1 MILKICCATVHCV
14 CMYVCVCVSKIGVY
28 LAGLNINPLVPAL
41 CLMCLVLSGGGVT
54 REEDGTVAF
63 T

>member
-1 MILKICCATVHCV
+1 
-14 CMYVCVCVSKIGVY
+14 MYVCVCVSKIGVY